1 MSASLWDLI
10 VIGSGPAGQK
20 AAICAAK
27 VGRRVLVVEQELGVG
42 GACVH
47 RGTVPSKTLRETALA
62 ITSFRRRSGH
72 VIDIDV
78 PESLQVASLLS
89 RMDEVVVA
97 HERFIDDQ
105 LARNNVERWR
115 GKARLLSPTEIEVAG
130 VHRDVRRAQA
140 NLVFIATGSRP
151 RTPEGIPIDHE
162 HILDSDSI
170 LSMRYLPKSL
180 TVLGGGVIASEY
192 ASIFAAL
199 AVKVTMIDRSDRPLA
214 FLDPEISMR
223 FVEAFERAGGTFLGG
238 VRTRS
243 VEYDGLCAVTT
254 TLEDGR
260 VIESEKV
267 LCALG
272 RVANVE
278 DLDLAAAGLSVNESG
293 VIPVDETCATTV
305 PGVYAVGDVI
315 GPPSLASTAME
326 QGRRAVC
333 HALGLPV
340 AGNADV
346 SPLGVYTIPEIS
358 QIGITEDQAKQRYG
372 GAVVGRARFDELTRG
387 QIAGAKDGLLKLVCD
402 PTGRKIVG
410 VHIVGEGAAE
420 LVHTGQ
426 MAMLGGLEVD
436 VFVENTFN
444 FPTLAEGYRVA
455 ALEIVGKRA
464 KVPGD
469 RTTAIVASSRR
480 RCA

>member
-1 MSASLWDLI
+1 MSATRWDVI
-10 VIGSGPAGQK
+10 VVGSGPAGQK

-27 VGRRVLVVEQELGVG
+27 AGKRVLVIEQEVGVG

-72 VIDIDV
+72 VIEIDM

-105 LARNNVERWR
+105 LARNHVELWR
-115 GKARLLSPTEIEVAG
+115 GRARFLSAHEVEVVG
-130 VHRDVRRAQA
+130 VHRDVRLATA
-140 NLVFIATGSRP
+140 ELVVVATGSRP
-151 RTPEGIPIDHE
+151 RTPPGIPIDHE
-162 HILDSDSI
+162 HVLDSDSV

-180 TVLGGGVIASEY
+180 IVLGSGVIASEY

-199 AVKVTMIDRSDRPLA
+199 GVKVTMVDRAERPLA
-214 FLDPEISMR
+214 FLDPEMSMR
-223 FVEAFERAGGTFLGG
+223 FLEAFERMGGTFIGG
-238 VRTRS
+238 ARAADVQF
-243 VEYDGLCAVTT
+243 DGLCMVEVK
-254 TLEDGR
+254 LENGT
-260 VIESEKV
+260 VMESEKV
-267 LCALG
+267 LVALG

-278 DLDLAAAGLSVNESG
+278 ELDIGAAGLAVSEAG
-293 VIPVDETCATTV
+293 VIPVDATCATKV
-305 PGVYAVGDVI
+305 PGIYAVGDVI

-326 QGRRAVC
+326 QGRRAIC
-333 HALGLPV
+333 HALGLP
-340 AGNADV
+340 AGASTDV
-346 SPLGVYTIPEIS
+346 SPIGVYTIPEIS
-358 QIGITEDQAKQRYG
+358 QVGLTEDQAKLRLG

-402 PTGRKIVG
+402 PTGRRIVG
-410 VHIVGEGAAE
+410 VHIIGEGAAE

-426 MAMLGGLEVD
+426 MAILGGLEVD

-455 ALEIVGKRA
+455 ALEIVGKRPKSA
-464 KVPGD
+464 GD
-469 RTTAIVASSRR
+469 REQIALSSMRR
-480 RCA
+480 RVA

>member
-1 MSASLWDLI
+1 MSASVWDLI
-10 VIGSGPAGQK
+10 VVGSGPAGQK

-27 VGRRVLVVEQELGVG
+27 AGKRVLVIEQEIGVG

-72 VIDIDV
+72 VIEIDM

-105 LARNNVERWR
+105 LARNHVELWR
-115 GKARLLSPTEIEVAG
+115 GKARLMSPHEVEVTG
-130 VHRDVRRAQA
+130 VHRDVRRATA
-140 NLVFIATGSRP
+140 ELLFIATGSRP
-151 RTPEGIPIDHE
+151 RTPPGIPIDHE
-162 HILDSDSI
+162 HVLDSDSV

-180 TVLGGGVIASEY
+180 VVLGSGVIASEY

-199 AVKVTMIDRSDRPLA
+199 GVKVTMLDRAARPLA
-214 FLDPEISMR
+214 FLDPEMSMR
-223 FVEAFERAGGTFLGG
+223 FLEAFERMGGTFLGG
-238 VRTRS
+238 SRAADVAF
-243 VEYDGLCAVTT
+243 DGLCTVSVK
-254 TLEDGR
+254 LENGT
-260 VIESEKV
+260 VVESEKV
-267 LCALG
+267 LVALG

-278 DLDLAAAGLSVNESG
+278 DLDIGAAGLAVSEAG
-293 VIPVDETCATTV
+293 VIPVDATCATKI
-305 PGVYAVGDVI
+305 PGIYAVGDVI

-340 AGNADV
+340 TGSTEV
-346 SPLGVYTIPEIS
+346 SPIGVYTIPEIS
-358 QIGITEDQAKQRYG
+358 QVGLTEDQAKLRYG

-402 PTGRKIVG
+402 PTGRRIVG
-410 VHIVGEGAAE
+410 VHIIGEGAAE

-426 MAMLGGLEVD
+426 MAMLGNLEVD

-455 ALEIVGKRA
+455 ALEIVGKRPKA
-464 KVPGD
+464 TGD
-469 RTTAIVASSRR
+469 REVAVSSTRR
-480 RCA
+480 RVA

>member
-1 MSASLWDLI
+1 MSASKWDMI
-10 VIGSGPAGQK
+10 VVGSGPAGQK

-27 VGRRVLVVEQELGVG
+27 VGKRVLVVEQEMSVG

-62 ITSFRRRSGH
+62 LTSFRRRSGH
-72 VIDIDV
+72 VIDIDL
-78 PESLQVASLLS
+78 PESVQVASLLS

-97 HERFIDDQ
+97 HERFIEDQ
-105 LARNNVERWR
+105 LTRNGIERWR
-115 GKARLLSPTEIEVAG
+115 GKARFRSPTEVEVQA
-130 VHRDVRRAQA
+130 VHRDVRHAEA
-140 NLVFIATGSRP
+140 PLIVIATGSRP
-151 RTPEGIPIDHE
+151 RSPAGIPIDHE
-162 HILDSDSI
+162 HILDSDSV

-180 TVLGGGVIASEY
+180 VVLGGGVIASEY

-199 AVKVTMIDRSDRPLA
+199 GVKVTMIDRAERPLA

-223 FVEAFERAGGTFLGG
+223 FVEAFERIGG
-238 VRTRS
+238 VFMGST
-243 VEYDGLCAVTT
+243 VAGEVAYDGLCTVVTT
-254 TLEDGR
+254 LKDGN
-260 VIESEKV
+260 VLESEKV

-278 DLDLAAAGLSVNESG
+278 DLHLASAGLAVNDAG
-293 VIPVDETCATTV
+293 VVPVDDTCATVV
-305 PGVYAVGDVI
+305 PGIYAVGDVI

-326 QGRRAVC
+326 QGRRAIC
-333 HALGLPV
+333 HALGMP
-340 AGNADV
+340 AGNVGDFT
-346 SPLGVYTIPEIS
+346 PLGIYTIPEIS
-358 QIGITEDQAKQRYG
+358 QVGLTENQAKLRYG
-372 GAVVGRARFDELTRG
+372 NAIIGRARFDELTRG
-387 QIAGAKDGLLKLVCD
+387 QIAGTKDGLLKLVSD
-402 PTGRKIVG
+402 PAGRKIVG

-464 KVPGD
+464 RGAGD
-469 RTTAIVASSRR
+469 REPAIVASTRR

>member
-1 MSASLWDLI
+1 MSKTTWDLI

-27 VGRRVLVVEQELGVG
+27 AGKRVLVIEQEGGVG

-105 LARNNVERWR
+105 LGRNNVERWR
-115 GKARLLSPTEIEVAG
+115 GKARLLSAIEVEVAG
-130 VHRDVRRAQA
+130 VHRDVRHASA
-140 NLVFIATGSRP
+140 SLLLIATGSRP
-151 RTPEGIPIDHE
+151 RSPAGIPIDHE

-192 ASIFAAL
+192 AATFAAL
-199 AVKVTMIDRSDRPLA
+199 GVKVTMIDRAERPLA
-214 FLDPEISMR
+214 FLDPEMSMR
-223 FVEAFERAGGTFLGG
+223 FVEAFERVGGTFLG
-238 VRTRS
+238 RS
-243 VEYDGLCAVTT
+243 RAADVAYDGFCTVATK
-254 TLEDGR
+254 LEDGT
-260 VIESEKV
+260 VVESEKL

-278 DLDLAAAGLSVNESG
+278 GLDLAAVGLAVNAAG
-293 VIPVDETCATTV
+293 VIPVDEFCATSV
-305 PGVYAVGDVI
+305 PGIYAAGDVI
-315 GPPSLASTAME
+315 GPPSLASTSME
-326 QGRRAVC
+326 QGRRAVS
-333 HALGLPV
+333 HALGLP
-340 AGNADV
+340 AGTAADL
-346 SPLGVYTIPEIS
+346 SPIGVYTIPEIS
-358 QIGITEDQAKQRYG
+358 QVGLTEDQAKLRYG

-410 VHIVGEGAAE
+410 VHIIGEGAAE

-464 KVPGD
+464 KAPGD
-469 RTTAIVASSRR
+469 REAASVASSRR

>member
-1 MSASLWDLI
+1 MSTSTWDMI

-27 VGRRVLVVEQELGVG
+27 VGKRVLVIEQELGVG

-105 LARNNVERWR
+105 LARNHVERWR
-115 GKARLLSPTEIEVAG
+115 GKARLLSPREIEVIG
-130 VHRDVRRAQA
+130 VHRDVRRASA
-140 NLVFIATGSRP
+140 NLLFVATGSRP

-199 AVKVTMIDRSDRPLA
+199 AVKVTMIDRAERPLA
-214 FLDPEISMR
+214 FLDPEISSR

-238 VRTRS
+238 TRAAA
-243 VEYDGLCAVTT
+243 VAYDGLYGVET
-254 TLEDGR
+254 TLADGR
-260 VIESEKV
+260 VIASEKV

-278 DLDLAAAGLSVNESG
+278 GLDLAAAGLSVNAAG
-293 VIPVDETCATTV
+293 VIPVDDTCATVV

-333 HALGLPV
+333 HALGIPPGG
-340 AGNADV
+340 AADM

-358 QIGITEDQAKQRYG
+358 QVGLTEDQAKQRYG
-372 GAVVGRARFDELTRG
+372 GAVVGRSRFDELTRG
-387 QIAGAKDGLLKLVCD
+387 QIAGCKDGLLKLVCD

-464 KVPGD
+464 KAPGD
-469 RTTAIVASSRR
+469 REAAIVASTRR